1 MADFRRQPEW
11 QQNADRHSH
20 LIDPVLTYR
29 PISRFDY
36 TARRTMTA
44 IDHALVFTT
53 AKGEYDAFLPPHRPT
68 RSEAASRRYTSV
80 YEVDTGSHSVQL
92 EVQLPSDDDAFSF
105 GVSADLTWRVADP
118 VRFVTSGER
127 DVPARLTRELQQLTR
142 PVGRRYPI
150 EDSAGAEAAVQKELQ
165 TVDFAAGI
173 GIQVTCTVRMRQ
185 DEEAIAHR
193 RRKRDLRYENEM
205 LAPEHE
211 YRMRL
216 AQQEH
221 ELQAMQLRN
230 EHELMAKKI
239 EFYQFHLQHGG
250 VAAWALHLAQ
260 HPEDTQA
267 ATSGIRHD
275 QLSLIQSQLE
285 LIGGDALEDYQKAES
300 AKYALRVVNDLI
312 RQQVGPGMAPPPM
325 PGEAQAL
332 PTGEDSRPTYG
343 TPEPDS
349 PQDAPPAPGAPGTY
363 GRETP
368 PAPPMPPHPP
378 SGSAP
383 V

>member
-29 PISRFDY
+29 PMSRFDY
-36 TARRTMTA
+36 TARRPMTA

-53 AKGEYDAFLPPHRPT
+53 AKGGYDAFLPPHRPT
-68 RSEAASRRYTSV
+68 RSEAANRRYTSV
-80 YEVDTGSHSVQL
+80 YEVDMGSHSVQL

-127 DVPARLTRELQQLTR
+127 DVPTRLTRELQQLAR

-173 GIQVTCTVRMRQ
+173 GIQVTCTVRMRL
-185 DEEAIAHR
+185 DDEAIAHR

-211 YRMRL
+211 YRMQQLR
-216 AQQEH
+216 QEH
-221 ELQAMQLRN
+221 ELQAVQLRS
-230 EHELMAKKI
+230 EHELMAQKI

-275 QLSLIQSQLE
+275 QLSLIRSQLE
-285 LIGGDALEDYQKAES
+285 LIDGDALEDYQKAES

-312 RQQVGPGMAPPPM
+312 HQQVGPGMAPPPT

-332 PTGEDSRPTYG
+332 SAADVARSPYG
-343 TPEPDS
+343 APEPGS
-349 PQDAPPAPGAPGTY
+349 PQDAPPVSDAPGAYEQG
-363 GRETP
+363 TP
-368 PAPPMPPHPP
+368 PVPPMPPHPP
-378 SGSAP
+378 SGGTP